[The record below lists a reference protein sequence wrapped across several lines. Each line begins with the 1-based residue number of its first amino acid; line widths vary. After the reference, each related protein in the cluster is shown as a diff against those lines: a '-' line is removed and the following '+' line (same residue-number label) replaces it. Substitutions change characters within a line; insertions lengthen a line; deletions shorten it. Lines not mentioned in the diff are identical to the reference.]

1 MGLDDEDEVIRAF
14 QKQLINMHLKQVQAV
29 NCRQW

>member
-1 MGLDDEDEVIRAF
+1 MGLDDEVIRAF

-29 NCRQW
+29 NSRQW